1 MEVVH
6 CRIRHFDLISS
17 HKCLPPSMH
26 RKSTFCYPISLVK
39 NVEYLPILSPLFQ
52 KLLYAAVVVGL
63 VFPPKQADAVLP
75 L

>member
-1 MEVVH
+1 MLNDTE
-6 CRIRHFDLISS
+6 
-17 HKCLPPSMH
+17 
-26 RKSTFCYPISLVK
+26 
-39 NVEYLPILSPLFQ
+39 NLPILMPPSQ